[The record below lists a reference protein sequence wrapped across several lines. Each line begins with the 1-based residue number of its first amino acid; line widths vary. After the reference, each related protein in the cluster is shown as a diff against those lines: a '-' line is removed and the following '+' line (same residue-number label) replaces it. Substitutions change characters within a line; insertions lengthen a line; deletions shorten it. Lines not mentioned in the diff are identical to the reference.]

1 MSTHRIEV
9 SEQYSPPL
17 WICSVKVPHDLFNK
31 KLQVSNA
38 GSSAK
43 RSHSDWAS
51 LIGYAN
57 TPMEKLTISTH
68 FSASIWI
75 HGLKR
80 EVFCARHTLW
90 LPINS
95 CWRWKNKL
103 YKNSSSMLGAYTKL
117 ITSTFQQTNSDLV
130 HWYKN
135 PGNRKDSIR
144 ARQSSD
150 LPSYSHNCS
159 WVPTGLKCH

>member
-1 MSTHRIEV
+1 MISSTKSCRIMQ
-9 SEQYSPPL
+9 SKTSISPQKQ
-17 WICSVKVPHDLFNK
+17 C
-31 KLQVSNA
+31 QVSNA

-51 LIGYAN
+51 EIGYAN

-95 CWRWKNKL
+95 CRRWKHKL
-103 YKNSSSMLGAYTKL
+103 DNTLL
-117 ITSTFQQTNSDLV
+117 Q
-130 HWYKN
+130 
-135 PGNRKDSIR
+135 
-144 ARQSSD
+144 
-150 LPSYSHNCS
+150 C
-159 WVPTGLKCH
+159 